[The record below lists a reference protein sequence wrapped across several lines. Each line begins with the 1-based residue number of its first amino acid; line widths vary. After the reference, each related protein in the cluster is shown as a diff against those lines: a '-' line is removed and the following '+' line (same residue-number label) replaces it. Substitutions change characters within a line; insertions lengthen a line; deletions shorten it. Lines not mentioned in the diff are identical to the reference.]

1 MEILEF
7 NVWQV
12 EQTDDHAKMHVE
24 LYVDDGGCFIVE
36 VFTRFEPG
44 AEHSLT
50 KRAFTNETAAR
61 NYFDFVSVRT
71 NKFIN
76 SLLGE

>member
-1 MEILEF
+1 MESLEL

-12 EQTDDHAKMHVE
+12 EQTDDHAKMHAE
-24 LYVDDGGCFIVE
+24 LYVDDDGCFVVE

-44 AEHSLT
+44 DEHSLI
-50 KRAFTNETAAR
+50 KQAFTDETAAR
-61 NYFDFVSVRT
+61 NYFDFVSART

>member
-1 MEILEF
+1 MESLEF

-24 LYVDDGGCFIVE
+24 LYVDDDDFFVVE

-44 AEHSLT
+44 DDHSLIKQT
-50 KRAFTNETAAR
+50 FNNETAAR
-61 NYFDFVSVRT
+61 NYFDFVSART

-76 SLLGE
+76 SLLGG

>member
-1 MEILEF
+1 MESLEL

-24 LYVDDGGCFIVE
+24 LYVDDDGYSVVE

-44 AEHSLT
+44 DEHSLV
-50 KRAFTNETAAR
+50 KQAFTNETAAR